1 VRRVT
6 NYDTTVVEGHL
17 TPLECLSYKSL
28 HAIADWL
35 RHLNTMAATILIADD
50 YEDNLELLRLLLVAA
65 DYQVIEARNGAE
77 CLKLARQMRPALIMV
92 DLSMPVLDG
101 WEMFR
106 ALRADELTAS
116 ILCIAVTAHGDTDRD
131 RALRAGFNAY
141 VSKPFRGAD
150 LLETV
155 ARLLSSRPAA
165 TYAAES
171 SLPRD
176 IINKPL
182 LKS

>member
-1 VRRVT
+1 
-6 NYDTTVVEGHL
+6 
-17 TPLECLSYKSL
+17 
-28 HAIADWL
+28 
-35 RHLNTMAATILIADD
+35 MAAKILIADD
-50 YEDNLELLRLLLVAA
+50 YEDNLELLRLLLVDA

-77 CLKLARQMRPALIMV
+77 CLKLAREMRPDLIMV

-106 ALRADELTAS
+106 ALRADERTAS
-116 ILCIAVTAHGDTDRD
+116 ILCIAVTAHGDADRN

-141 VSKPFRGAD
+141 LSKPFRGAE

-155 ARLLSSRPAA
+155 AILLSPSKRH
-165 TYAAES
+165 TYATES

-176 IINKPL
+176 TISEHL
-182 LKS
+182 LES

>member
-1 VRRVT
+1 
-6 NYDTTVVEGHL
+6 
-17 TPLECLSYKSL
+17 
-28 HAIADWL
+28 
-35 RHLNTMAATILIADD
+35 MAAKILIADD

-77 CLKLARQMRPALIMV
+77 CLKLAREMRPDLIMV

-116 ILCIAVTAHGDTDRD
+116 ILCIAVTAHGDADRD

-141 VSKPFRGAD
+141 LSKPFRGVE

-155 ARLLSSRPAA
+155 AILLSPQQAA

-176 IINKPL
+176 TISEHL
-182 LKS
+182 LES

>member
-1 VRRVT
+1 
-6 NYDTTVVEGHL
+6 
-17 TPLECLSYKSL
+17 
-28 HAIADWL
+28 
-35 RHLNTMAATILIADD
+35 MAANILIADD

-77 CLKLARQMRPALIMV
+77 CLKLARQMRPDLIMV

-101 WEMFR
+101 WEMFQ
-106 ALRADELTAS
+106 ALRADERTAS

-141 VSKPFRGAD
+141 LSKPFRGAE

-155 ARLLSSRPAA
+155 ARLLSSAPA
-165 TYAAES
+165 TTHAAES

-176 IINKPL
+176 LI
-182 LKS
+182 

>member
-1 VRRVT
+1 
-6 NYDTTVVEGHL
+6 
-17 TPLECLSYKSL
+17 
-28 HAIADWL
+28 
-35 RHLNTMAATILIADD
+35 MAAKILIADD

-77 CLKLARQMRPALIMV
+77 CLKLAREMRPDLIMV

-101 WEMFR
+101 WEVVR

-116 ILCIAVTAHGDTDRD
+116 ILCIAVTAHGDADRD

-141 VSKPFRGAD
+141 LSKPFRGVE

-155 ARLLSSRPAA
+155 ARLLPPRQAG
-165 TYAAES
+165 TYPAES
-171 SLPRD
+171 SLTRE
-176 IINKPL
+176 IISEPL
-182 LKS
+182 LES